1 MFKQSVVRTEDGGT
15 SYSSLH
21 NAPFVLE
28 PGLTKGLEPNRSSDL
43 NITGCN
49 DRDSLS
55 NGCFGSDQLGTS
67 CSALSG
73 TPLSKSPI
81 GDVSILKES
90 EFLSSL
96 SMLQLL
102 SMCAERGLSSDN
114 LKKDELLKQLIIY
127 NQSKSPKSTSPI
139 AEETRWWSDPNG
151 AGWINLTLS
160 QLHLVKYEELKNH
173 LYNRGHLIT
182 VIEHLHV
189 YEPEAI

>member
-1 MFKQSVVRTEDGGT
+1 MSTHVELDVVDLGADKDTLDKGVDILVLENPSHGLMFKQSVVRTEDGGT

-73 TPLSKSPI
+73 TPLSK
-81 GDVSILKES
+81 
-90 EFLSSL
+90 
-96 SMLQLL
+96 
-102 SMCAERGLSSDN
+102 
-114 LKKDELLKQLIIY
+114 
-127 NQSKSPKSTSPI
+127 
-139 AEETRWWSDPNG
+139 
-151 AGWINLTLS
+151 
-160 QLHLVKYEELKNH
+160 
-173 LYNRGHLIT
+173 
-182 VIEHLHV
+182 
-189 YEPEAI
+189 